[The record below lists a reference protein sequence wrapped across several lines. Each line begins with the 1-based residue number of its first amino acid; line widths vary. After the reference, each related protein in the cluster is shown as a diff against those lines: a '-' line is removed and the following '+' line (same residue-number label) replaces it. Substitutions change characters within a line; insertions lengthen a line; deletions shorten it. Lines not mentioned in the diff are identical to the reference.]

1 MNENLF
7 IRAVERNELSKFLL
21 GQDEYFIHGDEWSGG
36 YERHD
41 SGNSFTHIKSCILC
55 KEMEEQAVYKIL
67 DAAMVNVMK
76 SNCTASVMFEMS
88 MCLWRYF
95 VTAERCVF
103 NERWTFSAELL
114 ELLRKG
120 YALYLDEQCIQDEEL
135 RHLMIAHRRLFKERF
150 GLVL

>member
-1 MNENLF
+1 MDENLF

-36 YERHD
+36 YEQHD
-41 SGNSFTHIKSCILC
+41 SRGTFSYIEESILLN
-55 KEMEEQAVYKIL
+55 KMEEQAVYKIL

-76 SNCTASVMFEMS
+76 SNCTANVVLEMS

-95 VTAERCVF
+95 TCIEDGAFKEQ
-103 NERWTFSAELL
+103 WSFSAELL

-120 YALYLDEQCIQDEEL
+120 YALYLDEQHIQDEEL
-135 RHLMIAHRRLFKERF
+135 RHLMIARRRLLKERF